1 MHNDHSYTTR
11 NTNTNTTTDYHYG
24 SMSIPRYSS
33 PEQFIKELQTLRKS
47 SHEKNK
53 ELFHNFHKTQI
64 RKHFNVITKPKLEI
78 ENKIPLSLKAHPK
91 HINKPYFFI
100 TKPKISFLSCSNAHH
115 KTRNK
120 INFTSPLKSF
130 TEVSHVKCNSNEG
143 LLTEQHHQHKHQ
155 HQQTFS
161 KALAHC
167 YNTISNTNSNS
178 DFFKKVK
185 VMRIMHLERKILS
198 NKYKAYEEDQKA
210 QIGEIEQ
217 KKYLL
222 RKAYNMC
229 KLYNEHLV
237 MIISKLRKE
246 TDVELKKLD
255 QLFYKKCDVENSLRE
270 IKSKIEKKKNEL
282 TLYHNYKLFL
292 LMVKYKVK
300 NINELPYDISVKYG
314 LSSVNKK
321 KAPIKRKETK
331 TKNKKS
337 LSRNSYIFKGT
348 INNLNKRATLTVNNI
363 KNGVTPTTTIINT
376 NLPIF
381 TNADEFITEILS
393 LENSAF
399 INFTRYND
407 IQLSK
412 TPLLINKT
420 NLITKNKD
428 IQTKNNTEL
437 SIVESQLALI
447 KQKHNTLQSTL
458 HSIYNQITYNNQFK
472 TVELIHEKLLHF
484 LENIPINVSEVL
496 NIDEYNKLLHC
507 DDSIIHF
514 KGRKMNKTIF
524 LMEIMEKILHY
535 YLNENKKY
543 IGTKYYNVII
553 KRLSD
558 LKRLEKYEQV
568 KVMSVLNEMKL
579 KEKMLSKW
587 NKVNIIP
594 LKNTYDKGK
603 SIMML
608 NHINSRNKRNRISNY
623 NSDEEAFQQFV
634 TY

>member
-1 MHNDHSYTTR
+1 MNDDHSYTTR
-11 NTNTNTTTDYHYG
+11 NTNTNTTTDYYHYG

-33 PEQFIKELQTLRKS
+33 PENLIKEIQTLRKS

-78 ENKIPLSLKAHPK
+78 PLSLKAHPK
-91 HINKPYFFI
+91 HINKPHFFI
-100 TKPKISFLSCSNAHH
+100 TKPKITFLSCSNAHN

-130 TEVSHVKCNSNEG
+130 TEVSNEN
-143 LLTEQHHQHKHQ
+143 LLKEQHHQ
-155 HQQTFS
+155 TFS
-161 KALAHC
+161 TALAHC
-167 YNTISNTNSNS
+167 YNTISNTNSNCA
-178 DFFKKVK
+178 FLNKVK
-185 VMRIMHLERKILS
+185 VMRIMQLERKFLS
-198 NKYKAYEEDQKA
+198 NKYEAYKEDQNA
-210 QIGEIEQ
+210 QMDEIDQ

-222 RKAYNMC
+222 NKTYKTY
-229 KLYNEHLV
+229 KLYYEHLV

-246 TDVELKKLD
+246 TDVELKQLD
-255 QLFYKKCDVENSLRE
+255 QLYYKKCEVENSLRE
-270 IKSKIEKKKNEL
+270 LKSKIEKKKNEL

-300 NINELPYDISVKYG
+300 HISELPYDISVKYG

-337 LSRNSYIFKGT
+337 LSRNSYIFKGNNNNN
-348 INNLNKRATLTVNNI
+348 NNLNRRVTLNVNSNHSEFP
-363 KNGVTPTTTIINT
+363 NTNT

-381 TNADEFITEILS
+381 TNVDEFITEILS

-412 TPLLINKT
+412 TPLLIHKT
-420 NLITKNKD
+420 NLTINYND
-428 IQTKNNTEL
+428 IQSKNDTEL
-437 SIVESQLALI
+437 SIVESQLTII
-447 KQKHNTLQSTL
+447 KEQHNTLQSKL
-458 HSIYNQITYNNQFK
+458 HLLYNQISYDKQLK
-472 TVELIHEKLLHF
+472 TVEHIHEKVLHF
-484 LENIPINVSEVL
+484 LQNIPINVSEVL
-496 NIDEYNKLLHC
+496 NFDEYNKVLHS
-507 DDSIIHF
+507 DESIVHL
-514 KGRKMNKTIF
+514 KGRKINKTIF
-524 LMEIMEKILHY
+524 LMEIIEKILYY
-535 YLNENKKY
+535 YLNETKKY
-543 IGTKYYNVII
+543 IGTKHYSVII

-568 KVMSVLNEMKL
+568 KVMSILNEIKL
-579 KEKMLSKW
+579 KQKMLSKW

-594 LKNTYDKGK
+594 LRKTYDKGK

-608 NHINSRNKRNRISNY
+608 NNINSRNKLNRIQHY